1 MGRCT
6 RYIICLS
13 NFIWTAQA
21 QNKDGPEDEEEAGG
35 ADMDLEDMEE
45 SDDEP
50 LEDEA
55 EDEDGQEGL
64 PQPVSQSCI

>member
-1 MGRCT
+1 M
-6 RYIICLS
+6 I
-13 NFIWTAQA
+13 FIVFFLASQA
-21 QNKDGPEDEEEAGG
+21 QRDGAEDEEETGG

-55 EDEDGQEGL
+55 EDEDAQDV
-64 PQPVSQSCI
+64 PQSVRMHFTWFCENI